1 MGQRMLKVFQNVL
14 ERLKGECLETDY
26 EPLLEA
32 DISGWLFHLL
42 ATQPEVN
49 RQHIHLDTRVC
60 GADGR
65 FDIAIGH
72 LRTQQPGR
80 PCIQPQFVLEV
91 KFFPRIGFTDQQH
104 RVHYEHILNDDL
116 VKLARLDPTFRIRAA
131 LIVDGRGYLKGTY
144 HGRDRREFLIDRRN
158 QIAPQVHVFI
168 VRLADRDWQI
178 EHEDPDPERC
188 GIRTRVQPEDR

>member
-1 MGQRMLKVFQNVL
+1 MGQRMLEVFQNVL

-32 DISGWLFHLL
+32 DIMGWLFHLL

-49 RQHIHLDTRVC
+49 RQQIHLDTRVC
-60 GADGR
+60 GAAGRR
-65 FDIAIGH
+65 FDIAIGPV
-72 LRTQQPGR
+72 RTQGPKR

-91 KFFPRIGFTDQQH
+91 KIFPRIGFTDQQH
-104 RVHYEHILNDDL
+104 RVRYEHILNDDL
-116 VKLARLDPTFRIRAA
+116 VKLDRLDPTVRLRAA

-144 HGRDRREFLIDRRN
+144 HGHDRREFLIDRRN

-168 VRLADRDWQI
+168 VRLADGDWQI
-178 EHEDPDPERC
+178 EHEAPDP
-188 GIRTRVQPEDR
+188 